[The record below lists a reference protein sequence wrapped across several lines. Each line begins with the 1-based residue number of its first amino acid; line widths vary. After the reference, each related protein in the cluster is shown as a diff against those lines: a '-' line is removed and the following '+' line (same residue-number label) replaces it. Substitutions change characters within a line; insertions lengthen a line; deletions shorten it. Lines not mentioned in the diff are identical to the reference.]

1 MKKLL
6 AIACAALVGICA
18 AYAEPLA
25 IGTLWE
31 ATTYVEKY
39 GESGA
44 KVGEGVSFGAVEL
57 GKNVKAVNKGAGVA
71 GTIGAAT
78 KGYVQ
83 VSNGDAGSLKVTVPA
98 GTSKITI
105 CAKAVNGKA
114 FQVKEGKNVLL
125 KANGTC
131 KKDYEDHVITKK
143 FDADTELLISGATDT
158 NCNIK
163 AIKIE

>member
-98 GTSKITI
+98 GTSKIT
-105 CAKAVNGKA
+105 A

-143 FDADTELLISGATDT
+143 FDADTELLISGAADT

-163 AIKIE
+163 AIKVE